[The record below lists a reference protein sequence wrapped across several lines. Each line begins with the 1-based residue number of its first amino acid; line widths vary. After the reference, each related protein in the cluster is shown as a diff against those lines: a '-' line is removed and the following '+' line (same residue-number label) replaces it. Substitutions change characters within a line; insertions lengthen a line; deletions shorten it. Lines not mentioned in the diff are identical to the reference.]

1 MKYGVSGAPLPAG
14 LDYGAPVSAA
24 ASASDFAPCWLYAH
38 AWQET
43 IKVEGMNAASALS
56 GDGGHGLFQLTAS
69 YPSNW
74 EDPEANASYAITNYL
89 QPAIA
94 YWNGVR
100 GIEGDALVKC
110 VAAEYNAGRTNAIKG
125 YDTGDVGRFTTHT
138 AGVSYAN
145 LVLTYY
151 QQLSSGQH
159 PSG

>member
-14 LDYGAPVSAA
+14 LDYGSEVSAA
-24 ASASDFAPCWLYAH
+24 ASANGFAPCWIYAH

-43 IKVEGMNAASALS
+43 IKVDGMDAASAVS
-56 GDGGHGLFQLTAS
+56 DDGGHGLLQLTSS

-74 EDPEANASYAITNYL
+74 EDPQANAAYAITNYL
-89 QPAIA
+89 EPAIA

-110 VAAEYNAGRTNAIKG
+110 VAAEYNAGRTNAING
-125 YDTGDVGRFTTHT
+125 YNEGDVGTYTTHT
-138 AGVSYAN
+138 DGVSYAD
-145 LVLTYY
+145 LVLKYY
-151 QQLSSGQH
+151 QQLSSGQP